1 MGGHIGVEQARGVTE
16 GAEVLGGVGAFLKIR
31 EKKKEKK
38 NAISVCSAVLS
49 TTVKSG
55 TVR

>member
-16 GAEVLGGVGAFLKIR
+16 GAEVSGGVSAFLEIG
-31 EKKKEKK
+31 EKKKK